1 MQEGRASRTAE
12 RVAMRRA
19 AHQLYDDA
27 PLVFA
32 DPLALRVLQP
42 DALAEL
48 REREAMERTH
58 PFARGMRAFLC
69 ARSRFAE
76 DALEWAVTGG
86 VRQYVVLGAGLDTFG
101 GRSALPECS
110 IHPELRIFEVDHP
123 ATQAWKRT
131 CLEQGGIHVPDTVT
145 FVPVDFEREELMVQ
159 LVASGFD
166 LSAPAFCSWLGVVPY
181 LTREAAVGTLRAL
194 GSFPTGSGV
203 AFDYAVARESLP
215 LTQQAA
221 YDWLAERVAR
231 AGEPFRLGFE
241 PAELWELL
249 RECGFAQVE
258 DLSGEKIAVRYFA
271 GRSDGLTVRG
281 GMGRLAC
288 AWRGDEEGHRSRR
301 STMHKIE
308 EATWRR

>member
-1 MQEGRASRTAE
+1 
-12 RVAMRRA
+12 MRRA

-27 PLVFA
+27 PLVFP
-32 DPLALRVLQP
+32 DPLALRVLP
-42 DALAEL
+42 PGALAEL

-76 DALEWAVTGG
+76 DALERAVAHG

-131 CLEQGGIHVPDTVT
+131 CLEQAGVHVPDTVT
-145 FVPVDFEREELMVQ
+145 FVRVDFENEELMAR
-159 LVASGFD
+159 LAASGFD
-166 LSAPAFCSWLGVVPY
+166 ARAPAFCSWLGVVPY
-181 LTREAAVGTLRAL
+181 LTREAAVGTLRSL
-194 GSFPTGSGV
+194 GSLPVGSGV
-203 AFDYAVARESLP
+203 AFDYSVARESLSP
-215 LTQQAA
+215 KQQAA
-221 YDWLAERVAR
+221 FDWLAERVAQ

-241 PAELWELL
+241 PAELLRLL
-249 RECGFAQVE
+249 QQCGFTRVE
-258 DLSGEKIAVRYFA
+258 DMDNEAIAARYFA
-271 GRSDGLTVRG
+271 GRADGLTVRG

-288 AWRGDEEGHRSRR
+288 AWRE
-301 STMHKIE
+301 
-308 EATWRR
+308 